1 MRTKKLPCCIMRY
14 NECCGNVWLT
24 PDEGPSLETSKFSL
38 CFSGSCI
45 PTNESL
51 FILLTLPTLV
61 QTVQY
66 EVQYYVWYMF
76 AEVNWEIAPY
86 SCFTWELQ
94 YITFSRIKSYK
105 AQRYIN
111 ITQRNKPKNIDLI
124 MVIYIGYKIPSKTVG
139 ALILGTRQMIWPFS
153 CTQCDTLAAW

>member
-1 MRTKKLPCCIMRY
+1 MH

-51 FILLTLPTLV
+51 FILLALPTLV
-61 QTVQY
+61 QT
-66 EVQYYVWYMF
+66 VQYYVWYMF

-86 SCFTWELQ
+86 SCFTWKLQ
-94 YITFSRIKSYK
+94 YITLSRIKSNK

-124 MVIYIGYKIPSKTVG
+124 MVIYIICINSWNSTNDMTIIILYALWHVGCMVAWLFHFITEKSK
-139 ALILGTRQMIWPFS
+139 R
-153 CTQCDTLAAW
+153 